1 MGYLKQTNIAILD
14 ENDLFREGMKRILE
28 SSEKFEVVGAISSF
42 TALKDVLSQHPD
54 IVLIDATLYQQQDE
68 DWVQQIFENYS
79 PAKLVIFSEKASTYD
94 ASHAFQLGVK
104 GFFTKDMQVDLL
116 LEALESIQAG
126 NHWIHP
132 VISNQMIEACL
143 EKNNQNQLTHDSE
156 IYHPTD
162 LLTKREYEVLT
173 LLASGHNNKQISKH
187 LAVTQSTVKN
197 HVTNIFV
204 KMKVSDRTQAVIKA
218 ALNHWVEIKYEE
230 SEIV

>member
-1 MGYLKQTNIAILD
+1 MEYFNKTNIVILD

-28 SSEKFEVVGAISSF
+28 SSEKFEVIGAISTF
-42 TALKDVLSQHPD
+42 KALQDVLSQHPD
-54 IVLIDATLYQQQDE
+54 ILLIDAAVFQKHDK

-79 PAKLVIFSEKASTYD
+79 STKLVIFSEKETAYD
-94 ASHAFQLGVK
+94 VSQAFQLGVK

-116 LEALESIQAG
+116 LEALESVQAG

-132 VISNQMIEACL
+132 VISNQMIETCS
-143 EKNNQNQLTHDSE
+143 ERNNQNQLAQDSR

-162 LLTKREYEVLT
+162 LLTNREYEVLT

-197 HVTNIFV
+197 HVTNIFI
-204 KMKVSDRTQAVIKA
+204 KMKVNDRTQAVIKA

-230 SEIV
+230 PEFV